1 MGFSYRVN
9 PYGIPTKAYNTGYL
23 GTQMIVTS
31 PPPHPPHFLSW
42 ETLIT
47 GYVFINKR
55 TRTDK
60 SANSCI
66 GYDRLQREDI
76 VNLYGKCSVFFP
88 LWQALEREGKGCFR
102 CVRSNLGGAR
112 KEKGA
117 RVPLLPSTSRAVSRL
132 NPLSFSFERQ
142 PRVLELIKL
151 SYNYIYLPS

>member
-31 PPPHPPHFLSW
+31 PPTPLIFLSW

-76 VNLYGKCSVFFP
+76 VNLYGKCSVFFRYGRH
-88 LWQALEREGKGCFR
+88 LKGKG
-102 CVRSNLGGAR
+102 
-112 KEKGA
+112 
-117 RVPLLPSTSRAVSRL
+117 RAVL
-132 NPLSFSFERQ
+132 GA
-142 PRVLELIKL
+142 
-151 SYNYIYLPS
+151 